1 MPRYGSVPTEAIEAV
16 CGSRSVTF
24 NFAAA
29 ATLVSTILLTTAY
42 AYLNDWPW
50 LRAFIFTSYVE
61 TGVGYGA
68 FHIDHYHYFALACFE
83 GFGSII
89 VGSFISI
96 MLAARLF
103 DDDEEECRTL
113 VSFRRRLMK
122 CLVVSIG
129 IMLVFGGITAYSEDW
144 SLKKTVYWLI
154 DMLSTVGCGYVE
166 PKSSFAR
173 VFAIPLIFIG
183 SPTFVL
189 VVSTL
194 IQYPRVVLRDAQ
206 RKRAIDNLTKR
217 DDVAFVSRE
226 DLVYAFLVEAHL
238 LHPDDLRQALDLCS
252 TLRGGGAG
260 APAGTKISSDKA
272 LLDEATPLYQT

>member
-1 MPRYGSVPTEAIEAV
+1 MPPQSYGSFTEPTEAIEAV

-29 ATLVSTILLTTAY
+29 ATVVSTVLLTTAY

-61 TGVGYGA
+61 TGVGYNA
-68 FHIDHYHYFALACFE
+68 FNIDHYHYFALACFE

-103 DDDEEECRTL
+103 DDDEDECRTL
-113 VSFRRRLMK
+113 LSFRRRLVK

-173 VFAIPLIFIG
+173 VFAVPLIFVG

-206 RKRAIDNLTKR
+206 RKRAIDNLKNR
-217 DDVAFVSRE
+217 DDVAFVARE
-226 DLVYAFLVEAHL
+226 DVVYAFLLDARL
-238 LHPDDLRQALDLCS
+238 LHPDDLRQALDLYAAAS
-252 TLRGGGAG
+252 GGAG
-260 APAGTKISSDKA
+260 ASKISAEKG
-272 LLDEATPLYQT
+272 EAAALYQT